1 MNVCFHKALKTDGR
15 AEGQRPTI
23 IHGTGAAAGQQ
34 AQQPPPYTTASNYSG
49 IENKG
54 VDSAKDLSDDNLK
67 ANGLFPSSQTNFVVA
82 TSNGSNN
89 SNSANGG
96 SVNSQDSLWNVKNS
110 NGVQIPADVMQQ
122 QQQQYR

>member
-1 MNVCFHKALKTDGR
+1 M
-15 AEGQRPTI
+15 
-23 IHGTGAAAGQQ
+23 
-34 AQQPPPYTTASNYSG
+34 
-49 IENKG
+49 
-54 VDSAKDLSDDNLK
+54 DSAKDLSDDNLK

-122 QQQQYR
+122 QQQQYRLACSTIGTVTRFLKRHSRG

>member
-1 MNVCFHKALKTDGR
+1 MPDDVTF
-15 AEGQRPTI
+15 
-23 IHGTGAAAGQQ
+23 
-34 AQQPPPYTTASNYSG
+34 SG
-49 IENKG
+49 NHFINLHLSIFKG

-67 ANGLFPSSQTNFVVA
+67 ANGLFPGAGQTNFV
-82 TSNGSNN
+82 SNGSNN

-96 SVNSQDSLWNVKNS
+96 SVNSQDSLWNVKSN